1 MYKYAHICINFK
13 TLMKKRLLFYEINKY
28 ISHKNSL
35 IITGMRQVGKT
46 TLMKQ
51 VYDSINSKNKL
62 WFDFDNPLDQKVFE
76 SIDFNNI
83 YLNLEQMVKDK
94 NKKIYV
100 FIDEIQNYPMITK
113 VIKYLLD
120 YYSVKFIVTGSSNFY
135 LKNLFPE
142 SLSGRKFLY
151 YLPPLRFKE
160 YLYFKDKLSLKE
172 VMGSTLSSALKQIS
186 IFKFKKYELDYDN
199 YLKYGGFPEVVTTE
213 NKQTKKEILKNI
225 ITSFFE
231 KDLKILSDHKDVREL
246 RDLMLLLVP
255 RVGSML
261 DISKI
266 ASELGIRRMK
276 IYQYLEFLQG
286 AFMIKLLP
294 KYSKSIDRSIAG
306 GKKVYFSDTGLLNT
320 IGNVNDPQLL
330 ENAVVNQLSYYGDLS
345 FYNKRNTAEIDII
358 LDKQIAFEVK
368 LKGVESEYIR
378 LKKLTLTL
386 GLKKYYLISKTY
398 INNRGYISA
407 SNL

>member
-113 VIKYLLD
+113 VIKYFLD

-358 LDKQIAFEVK
+358 LNKQIAFEVK